1 MRERKRERE
10 KFSRAIKHYRTS
22 RVRLIKSAASTTAA
36 HREERNH
43 YQEKKDLPLSFIPSV
58 EKQMGHGRR
67 KKEKW
72 PRKKI
77 LRRLETRMGNERDE
91 KRGKLIEKNG
101 SAMAND
107 NETLI
112 LEFNVGYLVIP
123 YCV

>member
-1 MRERKRERE
+1 
-10 KFSRAIKHYRTS
+10 
-22 RVRLIKSAASTTAA
+22 
-36 HREERNH
+36 
-43 YQEKKDLPLSFIPSV
+43 
-58 EKQMGHGRR
+58 MGHGRR

-101 SAMAND
+101 TAMAND

>member
-1 MRERKRERE
+1 M
-10 KFSRAIKHYRTS
+10 
-22 RVRLIKSAASTTAA
+22 
-36 HREERNH
+36 
-43 YQEKKDLPLSFIPSV
+43 SFIPSV

-101 SAMAND
+101 TAMAND